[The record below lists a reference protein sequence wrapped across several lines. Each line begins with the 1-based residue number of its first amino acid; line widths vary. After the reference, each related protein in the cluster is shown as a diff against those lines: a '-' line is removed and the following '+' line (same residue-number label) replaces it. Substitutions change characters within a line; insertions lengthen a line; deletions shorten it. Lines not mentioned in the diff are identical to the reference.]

1 MLKKIRE
8 TKTIKIILP
17 YETTRWLWCIL
28 VDSRKMPLL
37 YHTQIRRLILSSLN
51 PLNPKRDQYLISS
64 YSNTAK
70 SFKRIKE
77 IIANRRSFA
86 C

>member
-1 MLKKIRE
+1 
-8 TKTIKIILP
+8 
-17 YETTRWLWCIL
+17 
-28 VDSRKMPLL
+28 MPLL

-51 PLNPKRDQYLISS
+51 SLNPKRDQYLISP

-70 SFKRIKE
+70 SFIKIKRIKE
-77 IIANRRSFA
+77 MIANRRSFA

>member
-1 MLKKIRE
+1 
-8 TKTIKIILP
+8 
-17 YETTRWLWCIL
+17 
-28 VDSRKMPLL
+28 MPLL

-51 PLNPKRDQYLISS
+51 PLNPKRDQYLIFP

-70 SFKRIKE
+70 SFIKIKRIKE
-77 IIANRRSFA
+77 MIANRRSFA

>member
-1 MLKKIRE
+1 
-8 TKTIKIILP
+8 
-17 YETTRWLWCIL
+17 
-28 VDSRKMPLL
+28 MPLL
-37 YHTQIRRLILSSLN
+37 YHTQIRRLILSSLH